1 MKTSLLRRI
10 FQFGVEEGM
19 DFRLERRIILS
30 NQFAF
35 VIMALT
41 ILFMILQVAR
51 ANHNVI
57 PFVILILIAAMIWIL
72 NFAGLTKLSRMIT
85 CITPAIGLLIMNV
98 SQKMGDA
105 MVIDILQYATPRMLI
120 LGSIVIPFTMFT
132 VSERTYLITG
142 IIFIIALSIGYDWVH
157 QLVGVDYKSVGLE
170 NEHYGIIYEDMLV
183 LAVMILLSSG
193 FMFSLGNKYDR
204 TNQQKL
210 DEALTMANQL
220 KQKEE
225 SMQQTLKEL
234 EESRKKD
241 EERNWVS
248 KGLAEMIAILQSGDE
263 MEKLFDKLVSKLVLY
278 MNVNQGALFIAQEDD
293 SSQTSLKLISC
304 FAYNRKKHI
313 EISIDSGEGLLGQVF
328 LEGQTTYLKN
338 VPNNHLKITSGL
350 GEATPNHLVIVPM
363 KVNNKVEGI
372 MELASF
378 APMEQRH
385 FDLVE
390 QLGEN
395 MASYIANN
403 RVNARTKTLLEQ
415 SQVMS
420 AEMREN
426 EEEMRQNLEELQAT
440 QEALARKE
448 TEYQQRI
455 RDLENELKER
465 RTQSSKTF

>member
-1 MKTSLLRRI
+1 MNTSLWKRLFRL
-10 FQFGVEEGM
+10 GVGEDI

-35 VIMALT
+35 VILVLT
-41 ILFMILQVAR
+41 LFFMVAFAGR
-51 ANHNVI
+51 DNYSII
-57 PFVILILIAAMIWIL
+57 PFVVMILISSAIWIL

-85 CITPAIGLLIMNV
+85 CLTPAIGLLILNI
-98 SQKMGDA
+98 SQKFGDA
-105 MVIDILQYATPRMLI
+105 AAVDILQYATPRMLI
-120 LGSIVIPFTMFT
+120 LGSIVIPFTMFIPR
-132 VSERTYLITG
+132 ERGYVITG
-142 IIFIIALSIGYDWVH
+142 IVIILGIAFGYDLIH
-157 QLVGVDYKSVGLE
+157 QLAGVDYKSVGLKSD
-170 NEHYGIIYEDMLV
+170 HYGIIYEDLTV
-183 LAVMILLSSG
+183 LAIMILLSSG
-193 FMFSLGNKYDR
+193 FMFNLGNKYD
-204 TNQQKL
+204 QKTQRRL
-210 DEALTMANQL
+210 DEALQQANQL
-220 KQKEE
+220 KQKDEA
-225 SMQQTLKEL
+225 MQQTLKEL

-263 MEKLFDKLVSKLVLY
+263 MEKIFDKLVSKLVLY
-278 MNVNQGALFIAQEDD
+278 MNLNQGALFIAQENE
-293 SSQTSLKLISC
+293 SNETVLKLISC

-313 EISIDSGEGLLGQVF
+313 EIAVDSGEGLLGQVF
-328 LEGQTTYLKN
+328 MEGEISYLKN
-338 VPNNHLKITSGL
+338 IPDNHLKITSGL
-350 GEATPNHLVIVPM
+350 GEATPSHLVIVPM

-378 APMEQRH
+378 TPIEQRH
-385 FDLVE
+385 IDLLE

-415 SQVMS
+415 AQTMS

-448 TEYQQRI
+448 KEYQQRI
-455 RDLENELKER
+455 EELENELRLEKKLSR
-465 RTQSSKTF
+465 KTV